1 MQALPAHC
9 VQILPWDSDVDVQM
23 TIDTMSFLFN
33 YYQLYVFH
41 YNFPDQPEGKNYML
55 EINPNYLISDRWDYL
70 NGIDAR
76 WIDMET
82 GIFIDITA
90 VRVNETVPTGSK
102 NDLYC
107 KDRHKYNV
115 WSVCK

>member
-1 MQALPAHC
+1 MPRPSSGAFDTDT
-9 VQILPWDSDVDVQM
+9 VQILPWDSDIDVQV
-23 TIDTMSFLFN
+23 TVDTLSFLFN

-41 YNFPDQPEGKNYML
+41 YNHPDFEEGKNYML
-55 EINPNYLISDRWDYL
+55 EINPNYINSDKWDYL

-76 WIDMET
+76 WIDMQT

-90 VRVNETVPTGSK
+90 VRVNETAKALGAL
-102 NDLYC
+102 DMYC

-115 WSVCK
+115 